1 MTEKELERFR
11 RVEAVFDSV
20 LEIPPGA
27 ERDALL
33 RTQCQSDPEMLEEVR
48 QLIEDH
54 ESVRSAAP
62 SPPAALPRFGPW
74 QAIRLLGRGGMGT
87 VYLAERS
94 DGAFRMSA
102 AVKVVPLALASVDIE
117 ERFRRERQFLASLDH
132 PKIARLIDGG
142 VTGAGLPYLVME
154 FVDGLAIDRY
164 CENLDLKAR
173 IGLIRQVLDAL
184 AYVHGCQVIHRDL
197 KPSNILVDAQGSVK
211 LLDFGTARLVDASG
225 DSAITRTGVFAL
237 TPESASP
244 EQAQGQHLTFA
255 SDIYSAGVL
264 LYRLTTGRP
273 PYRFSD
279 YSPAAVARRIRETE
293 PEPSGLDRPL
303 DAVISVAMS
312 KSPEERYQSALEMD
326 ADLARYLQGE
336 PVHARRPRKLG
347 NIAIAAATV
356 ALVAAAAWTML
367 HRNQS
372 GGPASIAVLPF
383 ASLNPESN
391 YLSNGLTDEITESLS
406 RLKTLRVIARPS
418 VSQFRGQ
425 QADFRKA
432 GRMLNVTE
440 VLEGTV
446 AQAGGRIRVAA
457 KLERVADGAMLWSET
472 YNTTEGD
479 LSTVES
485 QLTAAVAGK
494 LNLAPVPSATHVPSA
509 EAHDYVM
516 KGIYEAQKLTPDA
529 LAQAEADF
537 QRAIDLD
544 PQYARAYLQLGLEKY
559 NESVA
564 KGSAFTSRTE
574 AERRSL
580 EQLIRKSLALDPN
593 QPTAHATL
601 AMIAMQYEWDWDR
614 AERELRLGSAGS
626 PSAMVEQAHAMLL
639 LYRGHSVEA
648 DDHIRRAQD
657 MDPFQISTIYN
668 VAVMRFLEGRFD
680 ECRELAEKLA
690 AASPRMFAA
699 RTLISGCDI
708 AAGRTDRALKE
719 IREWKEDFAG
729 AQMFEAMAQSKA
741 GHKEEALR
749 LIRPFEDKYPHPGVG
764 LQWFALV
771 YALMGDE
778 RNTMKWLERSADEH
792 EWQALN
798 VAVNPVFAP
807 MRHSARFR
815 TLEKRMG
822 LLPSGL

>member
-11 RVEAVFDSV
+11 RAEAVFDSV
-20 LEIPPGA
+20 LEVPPGM

-33 RTQCQSDPEMLEEVR
+33 GEQCQGDPEMLEEVR

-54 ESVRSAAP
+54 ESVRAAAP
-62 SPPAALPRFGPW
+62 APPATLPQFGPW
-74 QAIRLLGRGGMGT
+74 QAVRLLGRGGMGT
-87 VYLAERS
+87 VYLAERA

-132 PKIARLIDGG
+132 PKVARLIDGG

-164 CENLDLKAR
+164 CDEKHLDLKAR
-173 IGLIRQVLDAL
+173 IGLIRQVLEAL
-184 AYVHGCQVIHRDL
+184 AYVHACQVIHRDL
-197 KPSNILVDAQGSVK
+197 KPSNILVDAQGNVK

-225 DSAITRTGVFAL
+225 DSAITRTGVFAF

-244 EQAQGQHLTFA
+244 EQAQGQHVTFA

-279 YSPAAVARRIRETE
+279 YSPAAVARRISETE
-293 PEPSGLDRPL
+293 PEPSGLDQPL
-303 DAVISVAMS
+303 DAIVSVAMR
-312 KSPEERYQSALEMD
+312 KNPQERYQSALEMD
-326 ADLARYLQGE
+326 ADLALYMRGE
-336 PVHARRPRKLG
+336 PVHARRPRKPR
-347 NIAIAAATV
+347 NIAIAAAVV
-356 ALVAAAAWTML
+356 ALFAAAAWTFL
-367 HRNQS
+367 NRSQAS
-372 GGPASIAVLPF
+372 GQASIAVLPF
-383 ASLNPESN
+383 ASLSPQSN
-391 YLSNGLTDEITESLS
+391 YLSNGLTDEITDSLS

-418 VSQFRGQ
+418 VAQFSGK

-446 AQAGGRIRVAA
+446 AQAGGHIRIGA
-457 KLERVADGAMLWSET
+457 KLERVSDGAVLWSDT
-472 YNTTEGD
+472 YNTTRED
-479 LSTVES
+479 LSAVQSE
-485 QLTAAVAGK
+485 LTRAVARK
-494 LNLAPVPSATHVPSA
+494 LNLAPVPSAVHVPPA
-509 EAHDYVM
+509 EAHDYLM
-516 KGIYEAQKLTPDA
+516 KGIYEAQKLTPEA
-529 LAQAEADF
+529 LAAAEADF
-537 QRAIDLD
+537 ERAIDLD

-574 AERRSL
+574 AERLSL

-614 AERELRLGSAGS
+614 AETELRLGSAGR
-626 PSAMVEQAHAMLL
+626 PSAMVEQVYAMLL
-639 LYRGHSVEA
+639 LYRGHSAEA

-657 MDPFQISTIYN
+657 LDPFQISTMYN

-680 ECRELAEKLA
+680 ECRASAEKLA
-690 AASPRMFAA
+690 ADSPRMFAA
-699 RTLISGCDI
+699 KALIGGCDI
-708 AAGRTDRALKE
+708 AAGRTDPALQE
-719 IREWKEDFAG
+719 IRQWKQDFAG
-729 AQMFEAMAQSKA
+729 AQMFEAMGQAKA

-749 LIRPFEDKYPHPGVG
+749 LIRPFLEKYPNPGVG

-778 RNTMKWLERSADEH
+778 ENAMKWLERSADQH

-798 VAVNPVFAP
+798 LAVNPVFAP
-807 MRHSARFR
+807 MRHSTQFQA
-815 TLEKRMG
+815 LEKRMG
-822 LLPSGL
+822 LLP